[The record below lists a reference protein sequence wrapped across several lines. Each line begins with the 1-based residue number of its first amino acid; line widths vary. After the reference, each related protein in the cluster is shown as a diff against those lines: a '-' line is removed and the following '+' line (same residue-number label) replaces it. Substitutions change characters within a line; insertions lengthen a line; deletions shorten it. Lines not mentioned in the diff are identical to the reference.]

1 MNQLNRTNLAPVRED
16 APSNQHLT
24 IREMAALRNAAKR
37 QALVDDGNTENP
49 ESTDGNHEQQPTSSK
64 SIKELLALKKAR
76 EEATAK
82 TTAPQSPAPAKPPKG
97 KGGSVFDIAAK
108 RKQAQAPTTV
118 QEDAGEKQPEVTVEV
133 DEIPVGRAI
142 SVKKPEF
149 PTKALKSLGDVV
161 MLMATSVQ
169 VAPAMVVGVLI
180 AFLSAILQ
188 AFFNVS
194 LYASGEG
201 KPLSL
206 NMFLIADSGER
217 KSSTIHAIAKPL
229 YLAIQ
234 KLLDDRKRMLVQDVT
249 VDGLVVGLIERCP
262 SQMLLVPEAATLLS
276 SHAMSKD
283 NLMRFLGIL
292 SSLFS
297 GEAISRTRVDE
308 HHYAEGRRLNALIM
322 SQTIVAMEFLGSDMV
337 MQQGLGNRFLYD
349 TPESQR
355 GMRLFNE
362 HDLDSDPEYLA
373 YCQFIDT
380 MVSRV
385 MKINEVTGGVSV
397 KVIRTSPE
405 AKAIWIH
412 HYNSLEMGCC
422 EGGAFAAHAG
432 YVTRF
437 PEQTL
442 RLAGILTLVEDL
454 DADEITADAMSR
466 AVMLADYY
474 LQSAIHLFAKAPADN
489 DEFQARTLLNWMRE
503 KQLELKLPAI
513 PVRLIYKDGPRS
525 ARSVERARKLL
536 KILEERGDVS
546 KYESAVR
553 YSDGKRSGDNYSVN
567 VG

>member
-1 MNQLNRTNLAPVRED
+1 
-16 APSNQHLT
+16 
-24 IREMAALRNAAKR
+24 MAALRNAAKR
-37 QALVDDGNTENP
+37 HAVVEDGNAEKP
-49 ESTDGNHEQQPTSSK
+49 ESKDANHEQQPTSSK
-64 SIKELLALKKAR
+64 SMKELLALKKAR
-76 EEATAK
+76 EAATAK
-82 TTAPQSPAPAKPPKG
+82 TAVPKVHVPVKPFKG

-108 RKQAQAPTTV
+108 RKQTEAFPKV
-118 QEDAGEKQPEVTVEV
+118 QEGAGEKQHEATVET
-133 DEIPVGRAI
+133 EGIPIGRAI
-142 SVKKPEF
+142 SLKKPEF
-149 PTKALKSLGDVV
+149 PTEALNSLKDVV
-161 MLMATSVQ
+161 ILTATSVQ

-180 AFLSAILQ
+180 AFLSAVLQ

-194 LYASGEG
+194 LYPSGEG

-206 NMFLIADSGER
+206 NMFLIADSGDR

-234 KLLDDRKRMLVQDVT
+234 KLLDARKRMLVQDVT

-276 SHAMSKD
+276 SHAMSKE

-322 SQTIVAMEFLGSDMV
+322 SQAIVAMEFLGSDLV

-355 GMRLFNE
+355 GKRLFNE

-373 YCQFIDT
+373 YCQFIDM

-385 MKINEVTGGVSV
+385 MKINEATGGVSV

-405 AKAIWIH
+405 AKAIWVD
-412 HYNSLEMGCC
+412 HYNALEIGCC
-422 EGGAFAAHAG
+422 EGGPFATHAG

-454 DADEITADAMSR
+454 DANEITADAMTR

-474 LQSAIHLFAKAPADN
+474 LQAALHLFNKAPADN
-489 DEFQARTLLNWMRE
+489 DEFQARILLHWMRE
-503 KQLELKLPAI
+503 RQLAQDLPAI
-513 PVRLIYKDGPRS
+513 PVRMIYKDGPRT

-546 KYESAVR
+546 KFEGTVR
-553 YSDGKRSGDNYSVN
+553 YSEGKRSGDNYSAN
-567 VG
+567 LD